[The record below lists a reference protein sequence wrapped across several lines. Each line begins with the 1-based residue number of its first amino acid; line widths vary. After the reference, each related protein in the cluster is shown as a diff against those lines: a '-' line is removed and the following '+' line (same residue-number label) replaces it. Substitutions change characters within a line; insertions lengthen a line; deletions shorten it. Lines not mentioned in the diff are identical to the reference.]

1 MEQLRY
7 KCRVCKKETEQLIR
21 VITDNLPPNVK
32 TIQCCV
38 CSTMTVAMIGAS
50 DGDL

>member
-1 MEQLRY
+1 MDKLRF
-7 KCRVCKKETEQLIR
+7 KCRVCKKETQQLIR
-21 VITDNLPPNVK
+21 VITDNLPENVK

-38 CSTMTVAMIGAS
+38 CSTMTVALIGAA

>member
-1 MEQLRY
+1 MDKLRF

-38 CSTMTVAMIGAS
+38 CSTMTVAMIGED
-50 DGDL
+50 DGK

>member
-1 MEQLRY
+1 M
-7 KCRVCKKETEQLIR
+7 CKKETEQLIR
-21 VITDNLPPNVK
+21 VITDNLPENVK

-50 DGDL
+50 DGSL

>member
-1 MEQLRY
+1 MDKLRF

-21 VITDNLPPNVK
+21 VITANLPPNIK

-38 CSTMTVAMIGAS
+38 CSTMTVARIGEANA
-50 DGDL
+50 DV

>member
-7 KCRVCKKETEQLIR
+7 KCRVCKKETEQLVR
-21 VITDNLPPNVK
+21 VITDNLPENVK

-38 CSTMTVAMIGAS
+38 CSTMTVARIGAS

>member
-1 MEQLRY
+1 MEQLRFN
-7 KCRVCKKETEQLIR
+7 CRVCKKETEQLVR
-21 VITDNLPPNVK
+21 VITNNLPPNVK

-50 DGDL
+50 DGSL

>member
-1 MEQLRY
+1 MDKLRF

-21 VITDNLPPNVK
+21 VITDNLPENVK

-38 CSTMTVAMIGAS
+38 CSTMTVAMIGVS
-50 DGDL
+50 DGSL

>member
-1 MEQLRY
+1 MDKLRF

-21 VITDNLPPNVK
+21 VITDNLPANVK

>member
-1 MEQLRY
+1 MDKLRY
-7 KCRVCKKETEQLIR
+7 NCRMCKKETEQLIR
-21 VITDNLPPNVK
+21 VITDNLPDHVK

-38 CSTMTVAMIGAS
+38 CSTMTVALIGDT

>member
-7 KCRVCKKETEQLIR
+7 KCRVCKKDTQQLIR
-21 VITDNLPPNVK
+21 VITDNLPENVK

-38 CSTMTVAMIGAS
+38 CSTMTVALIGEANE
-50 DGDL
+50 

>member
-1 MEQLRY
+1 MDKLRY
-7 KCRVCKKETEQLIR
+7 KCRKCNKETEQLVRI
-21 VITDNLPPNVK
+21 VTDNLPSNVK

-50 DGDL
+50 DGSL

>member
-1 MEQLRY
+1 MDKLRY

-21 VITDNLPPNVK
+21 VITDNLPPNIK

-38 CSTMTVAMIGAS
+38 CSTMTVARIGEE

>member
-1 MEQLRY
+1 MEQLRF
-7 KCRVCKKETEQLIR
+7 KCRVCNKETEQLVR

-38 CSTMTVAMIGAS
+38 CSTMSVAMIGAS
-50 DGDL
+50 DGGL

>member
-1 MEQLRY
+1 MEQLRF
-7 KCRVCKKETEQLIR
+7 KCRICKKETEQLIR

-38 CSTMTVAMIGAS
+38 CSTMTVARIGDS

>member
-7 KCRVCKKETEQLIR
+7 KCRVCKKETDQLIR
-21 VITDNLPPNVK
+21 VITHNLPENVK

-38 CSTMTVAMIGAS
+38 CSTMTVALIGAS

>member
-1 MEQLRY
+1 MEQLLY
-7 KCRVCKKETEQLIR
+7 KCRVCKKVTKQLVRI
-21 VITDNLPPNVK
+21 ITDNLPEHIK

-38 CSTMTVAMIGAS
+38 CSTMTVALIGDP

>member
-1 MEQLRY
+1 MEQLRF
-7 KCRVCKKETEQLIR
+7 KCRVCKKETEQLVR

-32 TIQCCV
+32 TIQCRV

>member
-1 MEQLRY
+1 MDKLRF

-21 VITDNLPPNVK
+21 VITHNLPDNVK

-38 CSTMTVAMIGAS
+38 CSTMTVAMIGVS
-50 DGDL
+50 DGSL